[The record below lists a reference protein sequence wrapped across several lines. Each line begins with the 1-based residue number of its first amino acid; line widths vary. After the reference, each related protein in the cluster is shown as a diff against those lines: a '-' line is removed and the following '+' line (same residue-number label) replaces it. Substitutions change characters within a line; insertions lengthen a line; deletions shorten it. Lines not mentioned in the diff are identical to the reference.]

1 MTYYVLRLQN
11 RVKTIKRRVFM
22 LNNGLTT
29 KAEINT
35 DKIAKNIK
43 IGGVLVFALFIV
55 WMVFYTIDEGHVG
68 IVKRFGEAT
77 TQVNPGL
84 HLKVPFADS
93 VEELEIRTRKNAEA
107 LKASTFEQMPVQ
119 AEVSVNWTV
128 IRSEAFELYKNY
140 GGLDQFENRILDPR
154 LRSAAKDALA
164 RFKAEEIV
172 QNRGKVIQRI
182 EETLL
187 ETMAEF
193 PVKLDSAQIENL
205 VLPAKY
211 LQSIETKQ
219 TEKNLAA
226 AEKHRLERQ
235 KLEAQR
241 EVNTAEAKRDAEKAR
256 ADGSAY
262 AITTEAKAEAEAI
275 RMKGLAEAE
284 AIKKKAEAI
293 KTSKVLVEYVKA
305 QQWDGKMPTT
315 VMGQGQDIL
324 WNMKEK

>member
-1 MTYYVLRLQN
+1 MIT
-11 RVKTIKRRVFM
+11 
-22 LNNGLTT
+22 NNLS
-29 KAEINT
+29 
-35 DKIAKNIK
+35 KNSADIDPAQIGKHMIK
-43 IGGVLVFALFIV
+43 IVIGLIVIATLWSAL
-55 WMVFYTIDEGHVG
+55 YTIDEGHVG

-77 TQVNPGL
+77 TQVSPGL
-84 HLKVPFADS
+84 HYKIPIADT
-93 VEELEIRTRKNAEA
+93 VNELEIRTRKNSEA

-119 AEVSVNWTV
+119 VEVSVNWTV
-128 IRSEAFELYKNY
+128 NRSEAFELYKNY

-164 RFKAEEIV
+164 RFKAEQII
-172 QNRGKVIQRI
+172 QNRGQVISRI
-182 EETLL
+182 EDTLADA
-187 ETMAEF
+187 MGDF
-193 PVKLDSAQIENL
+193 PVKLDSVQIENL

-241 EVNTAEAKRDAEKAR
+241 EVNTAEAQRDAEKAR

-262 AITTEAKAEAEAI
+262 AITVEAQAQAEAI
-275 RMKGLAEAE
+275 RVKGIAEAE
-284 AIKKKAEAI
+284 TMQKKSNAIKNNKI
-293 KTSKVLVEYVKA
+293 LVDYVKA
-305 QQWDGKMPTT
+305 LQWNGQMPTT
-315 VMGQGQDIL
+315 VMGSGQDIL

>member
-1 MTYYVLRLQN
+1 
-11 RVKTIKRRVFM
+11 M
-22 LNNGLTT
+22 LKSGQSSQPTTLETT
-29 KAEINT
+29 KL
-35 DKIAKNIK
+35 AKHMTK
-43 IGGVLVFALFIV
+43 GLIGTALVIGA
-55 WMVFYTIDEGHVG
+55 WMTFYTIDEGHVG

-77 TQVNPGL
+77 AQENPGL
-84 HLKVPFADS
+84 HTKVPFADT
-93 VEELEIRTRKNAEA
+93 VEELEIRTRKNTES
-107 LKASTFEQMPVQ
+107 LKASTHEQMPVT

-154 LRSAAKDALA
+154 LRSATKDALA
-164 RFKAEEIV
+164 RFKAEQIV
-172 QNRGKVIQRI
+172 QNRGQVIQKI

-187 ETMAEF
+187 AEMTDF
-193 PVKLDSAQIENL
+193 PVKLDSVQIENL
-205 VLPAKY
+205 VLPPKY

-226 AEKHRLERQ
+226 AEEHRLERQ

-262 AITTEAKAEAEAI
+262 AIITEAKAEAEAI
-275 RMKGLAEAE
+275 KLKGMAEAE
-284 AIKKKAEAI
+284 AIQKKAEAI
-293 KTSKVLVEYVKA
+293 KASKVLVEYVKA
-305 QQWDGKMPTT
+305 QQWDGKLPTT
-315 VMGQGQDIL
+315 VMGSDQGIL

>member
-1 MTYYVLRLQN
+1 MRGRIMLKNGIKANSVQVDTKTAGKYASKAVLAL
-11 RVKTIKRRVFM
+11 V
-22 LNNGLTT
+22 G
-29 KAEINT
+29 A
-35 DKIAKNIK
+35 A
-43 IGGVLVFALFIV
+43 VL
-55 WMVFYTIDEGHVG
+55 WQVFYTIDEGHVG

-84 HLKVPFADS
+84 HTKVPFADG
-93 VEELEIRTRKNAEA
+93 VEELEIRTRKNTEN

-154 LRSAAKDALA
+154 LRSATKDALA
-164 RFKAEEIV
+164 RFKAEQII
-172 QNRGKVIQRI
+172 QNRGQVIQKI

-187 ETMAEF
+187 SAMSDF
-193 PVKLDSAQIENL
+193 PVKLDSVQIENL
-205 VLPAKY
+205 ILPKKY

-262 AITTEAKAEAEAI
+262 AITIEAKAEAEAI
-275 RMKGLAEAE
+275 RVKGLAEAE

-293 KTSKVLVEYVKA
+293 KTSRVLVDYVKA
-305 QQWDGKMPTT
+305 QQWDGKLPTT
-315 VMGQGQDIL
+315 VMGEGQGIM

>member
-1 MTYYVLRLQN
+1 M
-11 RVKTIKRRVFM
+11 IK
-22 LNNGLTT
+22 NGLSTSNQAPDLDG
-29 KAEINT
+29 KAVGKIFAKVGIGLVVGIALWNT
-35 DKIAKNIK
+35 
-43 IGGVLVFALFIV
+43 
-55 WMVFYTIDEGHVG
+55 FYTIDEGHVG

-84 HLKVPFADS
+84 HTKVPLADG
-93 VEELEIRTRKNAEA
+93 VEELEIRTRKNAES
-107 LKASTFEQMPVQ
+107 LKASTFEQMPVT

-128 IRSEAFELYKNY
+128 IRSDAFQLYKNY

-154 LRSAAKDALA
+154 LRSATKDALA
-164 RFKAEEIV
+164 RFKAEQIV
-172 QNRGKVIQRI
+172 QNRGQVIQKI

-187 ETMAEF
+187 AEMTEF
-193 PVKLDSAQIENL
+193 PVKLDSVQIENL
-205 VLPAKY
+205 VLPPKY

-226 AEKHRLERQ
+226 AEEHRLERQ

-241 EVNTAEAKRDAEKAR
+241 EVNTAEAQRDADKAR

-262 AITTEAKAEAEAI
+262 ATLTEAKAEAEAI
-275 RMKGLAEAE
+275 RLKGLAEAE
-284 AIKKKAEAI
+284 AIKSKAQAI
-293 KTSKVLVEYVKA
+293 KESKVLVEYVKA

-315 VMGQGQDIL
+315 VMGSDQGIL

>member
-1 MTYYVLRLQN
+1 MIN
-11 RVKTIKRRVFM
+11 K
-22 LNNGLTT
+22 GLTT
-29 KAEINT
+29 NNELDSNAINNV
-35 DKIAKNIK
+35 AKHFK
-43 IGGVLVFALFIV
+43 VGGIVTVVFIFV
-55 WMVFYTIDEGHVG
+55 WMIFYTIDEGHVG

-93 VEELEIRTRKNAEA
+93 VEELEIRTRKNTES
-107 LKASTFEQMPVQ
+107 LKPSTFEQMPVQ

-128 IRSEAFELYKNY
+128 IRSEAFQLYKNY
-140 GGLDQFENRILDPR
+140 GGLDQFESRILDPR

-172 QNRGKVIQRI
+172 QNRGKVIQKI

-187 ETMAEF
+187 ATMSEF

-205 VLPAKY
+205 VLPPKY

-226 AEKHRLERQ
+226 AEEHRLERQ

-256 ADGSAY
+256 ADGSPY
-262 AITTEAKAEAEAI
+262 AIMTEARAEAEAI
-275 RMKGLAEAE
+275 RLKGLAEAE
-284 AIKKKAEAI
+284 AIREKAEAI
-293 KTSKVLVEYVKA
+293 KASKVLVEYVKA

>member
-1 MTYYVLRLQN
+1 
-11 RVKTIKRRVFM
+11 M
-22 LNNGLTT
+22 LKNGLTT
-29 KAEINT
+29 NQKEI
-35 DKIAKNIK
+35 DSSKIAKGFTKGAIVTV
-43 IGGVLVFALFIV
+43 IILGAWMAL
-55 WMVFYTIDEGHVG
+55 YTIDEGHVG

-84 HLKVPFADS
+84 HTKVPFADT
-93 VEELEIRTRKNAEA
+93 VEELEIRTRKNAES
-107 LKASTFEQMPVQ
+107 LKASTYEQMPVT

-154 LRSAAKDALA
+154 LRSATKDALA
-164 RFKAEEIV
+164 RFKAEQIV
-172 QNRGKVIQRI
+172 QNRGQVIQKI

-187 ETMAEF
+187 AQMTDF
-193 PVKLDSAQIENL
+193 PVKLDSVQIENL
-205 VLPAKY
+205 VLPQKY

-226 AEKHRLERQ
+226 AEEHRLERQ

-275 RMKGLAEAE
+275 RLKGLAEAE
-284 AIKKKAEAI
+284 AINKKAEAI
-293 KTSKVLVEYVKA
+293 KASSVLVEYVKA
-305 QQWDGKMPTT
+305 QQWDGKLPTT
-315 VMGQGQDIL
+315 VMGNGQDIL

>member
-1 MTYYVLRLQN
+1 MLKN
-11 RVKTIKRRVFM
+11 GIKANSVQVD
-22 LNNGLTT
+22 T
-29 KAEINT
+29 KAAG
-35 DKIAKNIK
+35 KHVGKA
-43 IGGVLVFALFIV
+43 VLALV
-55 WMVFYTIDEGHVG
+55 GAAVLWQVFYTIDEGHVG

-84 HLKVPFADS
+84 HTKVPFADS
-93 VEELEIRTRKNAEA
+93 VEELEIRTRKNTEN

-154 LRSAAKDALA
+154 LRSATKDALA
-164 RFKAEEIV
+164 RFKAEQII
-172 QNRGKVIQRI
+172 QNRGQVIQKI

-187 ETMAEF
+187 SAMSDF
-193 PVKLDSAQIENL
+193 PVKLDSVQIENL
-205 VLPAKY
+205 ILPKKY

-262 AITTEAKAEAEAI
+262 AITIEAKAEAEAI
-275 RMKGLAEAE
+275 RVKGLAEAE

-293 KTSKVLVEYVKA
+293 KTSRVLVDYVKA
-305 QQWDGKMPTT
+305 QQWDGKLPTT
-315 VMGQGQDIL
+315 VMGEGQGIM

>member
-1 MTYYVLRLQN
+1 M
-11 RVKTIKRRVFM
+11 IK
-22 LNNGLTT
+22 NGLEARSVDS
-29 KAEINT
+29 KSV
-35 DKIAKNIK
+35 IK
-43 IGGVLVFALFIV
+43 SSKMVTAVALAFGLM

-77 TQVNPGL
+77 SQVNPGL
-84 HLKVPFADS
+84 HFKVPFADS
-93 VEELEIRTRKNAEA
+93 VEELEIRTRKNAET

-154 LRSAAKDALA
+154 LRSAAKDAMA
-164 RFKAEEIV
+164 RYKAEEIV
-172 QNRGKVIQRI
+172 QNRSQVIQRI

-187 ETMAEF
+187 STMAEF

-262 AITTEAKAEAEAI
+262 AITTEARAEAEAI
-275 RMKGLAEAE
+275 KIKGLAEAE
-284 AIKKKAEAI
+284 AMMKKAEAI
-293 KTSKVLVEYVKA
+293 KTSELLVEYVKA

>member
-1 MTYYVLRLQN
+1 
-11 RVKTIKRRVFM
+11 M
-22 LNNGLTT
+22 L
-29 KAEINT
+29 KNT
-35 DKIAKNIK
+35 PTNQAVELDPAK
-43 IGGVLVFALFIV
+43 IGKHMIKVVSGLVVVGLAWSAL
-55 WMVFYTIDEGHVG
+55 YTIDEGHVG

-84 HLKVPFADS
+84 HYKIPFAEN
-93 VEELEIRTRKNAEA
+93 VQELEIRTRKNSET

-119 AEVSVNWTV
+119 LAVSVNWTV

-164 RFKAEEIV
+164 RYKAEQII
-172 QNRGKVIQRI
+172 QNRGQVIQKM
-182 EETLL
+182 EETLADA
-187 ETMAEF
+187 MVDF
-193 PVKLDSAQIENL
+193 PVKLDSVQIENL

-262 AITTEAKAEAEAI
+262 AIEVEAKAEAEAI
-275 RMKGLAEAE
+275 LVKGLAEAE
-284 AIKKKAEAI
+284 AMQKKSAAI
-293 KTSKVLVEYVKA
+293 KNNKMLVEYVKA
-305 QQWDGKMPTT
+305 QQWNGQLPTT
-315 VMGQGQDIL
+315 VMGSDQGIL

>member
-1 MTYYVLRLQN
+1 
-11 RVKTIKRRVFM
+11 M
-22 LNNGLTT
+22 LKNGITT
-29 KAEINT
+29 ESISVDTSAATKHLG
-35 DKIAKNIK
+35 KIAAA
-43 IGGVLVFALFIV
+43 VIV
-55 WMVFYTIDEGHVG
+55 GIILWQVPYTIDEGHVG

-84 HLKVPFADS
+84 HTKIPFADS
-93 VEELEIRTRKNAEA
+93 IEELEIRTRKNSEN

-119 AEVSVNWTV
+119 AAVSVNWTV
-128 IRSEAFELYKNY
+128 IRAEAFELYKGY

-154 LRSAAKDALA
+154 LRSATKDALA
-164 RFKAEEIV
+164 RFKAEQII
-172 QNRGKVIQRI
+172 QNRGQVIQKI

-187 ETMAEF
+187 AAMAEF
-193 PVKLDSAQIENL
+193 PVKLDSVQIENL
-205 VLPAKY
+205 VLPKKY

-262 AITTEAKAEAEAI
+262 AIEIEARAEAEAI
-275 RMKGLAEAE
+275 RIKGLAEAE
-284 AIKKKAEAI
+284 AMTKKAQAI
-293 KTSKVLVEYVKA
+293 KSNSTLVDYVKA
-305 QQWDGKMPTT
+305 QQWDGKLPTT
-315 VMGQGQDIL
+315 VMGSGQDIL

>member
-1 MTYYVLRLQN
+1 
-11 RVKTIKRRVFM
+11 M
-22 LNNGLTT
+22 LKNGLETRT
-29 KAEINT
+29 MSANSMKKPITAGVVG
-35 DKIAKNIK
+35 IAILS
-43 IGGVLVFALFIV
+43 VL
-55 WMVFYTIDEGHVG
+55 WSVFYTIDEGHVG

-84 HLKVPFADS
+84 HFKVPFADS
-93 VEELEIRTRKNAEA
+93 IEELEIRTRKNAEA

-164 RFKAEEIV
+164 RFKAEQIV
-172 QNRGKVIQRI
+172 QNRGQVIQKI
-182 EETLL
+182 EEKLL
-187 ETMAEF
+187 QTMNEF
-193 PVKLDSAQIENL
+193 PVKLDSVQIENL
-205 VLPAKY
+205 VLPKKY

-219 TEKNLAA
+219 TEKNLAE

-235 KLEAQR
+235 KLEALR

-275 RMKGLAEAE
+275 RLKGLAEAE

-293 KTSKVLVEYVKA
+293 KANKVLVEYVKA
-305 QQWDGKMPTT
+305 QQWDGKLPTT
-315 VMGQGQDIL
+315 VMGSGQDIL

>member
-1 MTYYVLRLQN
+1 MKNLLNKNNNSQVGKVVGVIGVVLS
-11 RVKTIKRRVFM
+11 V
-22 LNNGLTT
+22 
-29 KAEINT
+29 
-35 DKIAKNIK
+35 IA
-43 IGGVLVFALFIV
+43 VS
-55 WMVFYTIDEGHVG
+55 MVFYTIDEGHVG

-77 TQVNPGL
+77 AQVNPGL
-84 HLKVPFADS
+84 HFKLPFADT
-93 VEELEIRTRKNAEA
+93 VQELEIRTRKNAEA

-128 IRSEAFELYKNY
+128 VRSEAFELYKNY
-140 GGLDQFENRILDPR
+140 GGLNQFENRILDPR

-164 RFKAEEIV
+164 RFKAEQIV
-172 QNRGKVIQRI
+172 QNRSQVIQKI

-187 ETMAEF
+187 DTMQEF
-193 PVKLDSAQIENL
+193 PVKLDSVQIENL
-205 VLPAKY
+205 VLPHKY

-226 AEKHRLERQ
+226 AEMHRLERQ

-241 EVNTAEAKRDAEKAR
+241 EVNTAEAKRDAERAR

-275 RMKGLAEAE
+275 RMKGLAEAD

-293 KTSKVLVEYVKA
+293 KTNQVLVEYMRA
-305 QQWDGKMPTT
+305 QQWDGKLPTT
-315 VMGQGQDIL
+315 VMGGDQAVL
-324 WNMKEK
+324 WNMKQ

>member
-1 MTYYVLRLQN
+1 
-11 RVKTIKRRVFM
+11 M
-22 LNNGLTT
+22 LSNNLSKKSVDIDTANLGKHML
-29 KAEINT
+29 
-35 DKIAKNIK
+35 K
-43 IGGVLVFALFIV
+43 IGSAVIVVGLIWSAL
-55 WMVFYTIDEGHVG
+55 YTIDEGHVG

-84 HLKVPFADS
+84 HYKIPFADT
-93 VEELEIRTRKNAEA
+93 VEELEIRTRKNSEA

-119 AEVSVNWTV
+119 VEVSVNWTV
-128 IRSEAFELYKNY
+128 VRSEAFELYKNY

-164 RFKAEEIV
+164 RFKAEQII
-172 QNRGKVIQRI
+172 QSRGQVIQKI
-182 EETLL
+182 EETLANA
-187 ETMAEF
+187 MIDF
-193 PVKLDSAQIENL
+193 PVKLDSVQIENL

-262 AITTEAKAEAEAI
+262 AIEIEAKAQAEAI
-275 RMKGLAEAE
+275 LVKGLAEAE
-284 AIKKKAEAI
+284 AMQKKSAAI
-293 KTSKVLVEYVKA
+293 KNNKMLVEYVKA
-305 QQWDGKMPTT
+305 QQWNGQLPTT
-315 VMGQGQDIL
+315 VMGSDQGIL
-324 WNMKEK
+324 WNMKDK